1 MAKDVA
7 GRTGVME
14 TPKKVSSWSG
24 GWLRRRRLR
33 KCVGG
38 INVLEIM
45 GASRSTGERS
55 YKYGKGKKLECCFY
69 LAVLFSDL
77 VT

>member
-1 MAKDVA
+1 MAMDVA

-33 KCVGG
+33 KCVGD